1 MKDNMNNLEDIEVE
15 GKNALNKSIKKIARK
30 LPKLWQSKDADFKN
44 IFMGAGIFCFLS
56 CLCVLYLLIASNGND
71 FLDIVA
77 KVVFAYLAF
86 LLFNVSVAMLV
97 WGFYVNNSCRIL
109 KNAGRI
115 FLLLLL
121 IISTWTILVGIP
133 ALIVYFIFEKII
145 ETRAK
150 KVDNFFNFLLVLAIL
165 LLAFIFLLSP
175 NMSLSIWVINKVSIL
190 FASKVQI
197 NVFSC
202 ILFLLIT
209 LCVVE
214 SFLECAVLL
223 LILKHR
229 QNKNKKERLK
239 NIKNHLEEH
248 KGYQNNKSEEFIKE
262 KVESEEVENEEKR
275 LDMTNKRDREYLW
288 NGIKRIWLFLL
299 VVIFAAVTFNFLN
312 IEGIENYS
320 SDINNVLTIYT
331 LFLLYSDKR
340 KEWV

>member
-1 MKDNMNNLEDIEVE
+1 MKDHMNNQKERDVDEKRPLI
-15 GKNALNKSIKKIARK
+15 KSIKKIARK

-44 IFMGAGIFCFLS
+44 MFMGTGIFFFLS
-56 CLCVLYLLIASNGND
+56 CLCVLYLFMASNGND
-71 FLDIVA
+71 FIDIVA
-77 KVVFAYLAF
+77 KTVFAYLAF
-86 LLFNVSVAMLV
+86 LLFSVSAAMLV

-190 FASKVQI
+190 LASKVQI

-229 QNKNKKERLK
+229 QNKNKKEQLK
-239 NIKNHLEEH
+239 NIKNHHEEDN
-248 KGYQNNKSEEFIKE
+248 GTQNNGSEEFIKDE
-262 KVESEEVENEEKR
+262 IENEEDEEKR

-288 NGIKRIWLFLL
+288 NGIKRIWLIIL
-299 VVIFAAVTFNFLN
+299 VVGFSAVTFNLLN

-320 SDINNVLTIYT
+320 SDIINVLTIYT

-340 KEWV
+340 KEWK